1 MKKEETKKI
10 TKKENVKTNKDTSK
24 TKKTTQKEIKKPTDK
39 KSNISKKVVKKQ
51 TNKSKENKT
60 KTNKVSKT
68 TPKKK
73 ATETIKNIEV
83 ENKKEELVENNE
95 EIIELPKKKEI
106 ISIIK
111 KVLYNKYTI
120 NYILFSIFIL
130 YFGTLF
136 FGIKVFGFN
145 LECLKNSFN
154 VFKYPLVLIMFTL
167 ILSLLTYFFKV
178 LTNNITISKI
188 IIFVIT
194 LILLI
199 VNDIKYTIMSSPVIL
214 SDINY
219 LNPSSIS
226 MMSLS
231 TSNIGSW
238 IFITI
243 LKALILTILFI
254 LYLKLSKQFTLK
266 KLNIKK
272 RIISTLLSLI
282 IIILTSI
289 LLIKCPKFI
298 TKYMYLINKN
308 TLSAKKITEIYTDY
322 GFYEGM
328 LLQEYSNKLLK
339 PDDYKNND
347 DLKYNENN
355 TKKWEKANIIFLL
368 SETFFDLEN
377 IEEIKFDKPLTP
389 FINSLKDNKNSITL
403 NTLVE
408 TYGGMSVLS
417 EFEILTASTL
427 SIWPSGYNPF
437 DSYFLQN
444 SNINSPNIIK
454 ELNKNN
460 YTTTYLAPWGR
471 DLYHSEEVYKLFNT
485 SRLKYQ
491 EDLTGKKKGIY
502 YSDESLINDIY
513 EELITPTENDYKFI
527 MADSAENHF
536 PYPANKFK
544 KSDYEVS
551 VTSSNYTKEE
561 TGMLR
566 SLAQGIYD
574 ADKTLGMLY
583 QKICELDTPT
593 IIVFFG
599 DHLPYLINKKGEN
612 ILFKSSYFNT
622 ENASLNELRKYTT
635 KSVILSNYDI
645 ELDNLEYINLN
656 YLGNYVINNMDLEI
670 SPYFKY
676 INTLM
681 KKVPVFNKTTY
692 LKNNTTYSLEDNSE
706 ESKLINEYTS
716 IMYYNFYEKT
726 N

>member
-1 MKKEETKKI
+1 MKKEETKKN

-24 TKKTTQKEIKKPTDK
+24 TKKTTQKEIKKPTNK

-51 TNKSKENKT
+51 TNKPKVNKT

-282 IIILTSI
+282 IIILTSV

-502 YSDESLINDIY
+502 YSD
-513 EELITPTENDYKFI
+513 
-527 MADSAENHF
+527 
-536 PYPANKFK
+536 
-544 KSDYEVS
+544 
-551 VTSSNYTKEE
+551 
-561 TGMLR
+561 
-566 SLAQGIYD
+566 
-574 ADKTLGMLY
+574 
-583 QKICELDTPT
+583 
-593 IIVFFG
+593 
-599 DHLPYLINKKGEN
+599 
-612 ILFKSSYFNT
+612 
-622 ENASLNELRKYTT
+622 
-635 KSVILSNYDI
+635 
-645 ELDNLEYINLN
+645 
-656 YLGNYVINNMDLEI
+656 
-670 SPYFKY
+670 
-676 INTLM
+676 
-681 KKVPVFNKTTY
+681 
-692 LKNNTTYSLEDNSE
+692 
-706 ESKLINEYTS
+706 
-716 IMYYNFYEKT
+716 
-726 N
+726 

>member
-1 MKKEETKKI
+1 
-10 TKKENVKTNKDTSK
+10 
-24 TKKTTQKEIKKPTDK
+24 
-39 KSNISKKVVKKQ
+39 
-51 TNKSKENKT
+51 
-60 KTNKVSKT
+60 
-68 TPKKK
+68 
-73 ATETIKNIEV
+73 
-83 ENKKEELVENNE
+83 
-95 EIIELPKKKEI
+95 
-106 ISIIK
+106 
-111 KVLYNKYTI
+111 
-120 NYILFSIFIL
+120 
-130 YFGTLF
+130 
-136 FGIKVFGFN
+136 
-145 LECLKNSFN
+145 
-154 VFKYPLVLIMFTL
+154 
-167 ILSLLTYFFKV
+167 
-178 LTNNITISKI
+178 
-188 IIFVIT
+188 
-194 LILLI
+194 
-199 VNDIKYTIMSSPVIL
+199 MSSPVIL

-226 MMSLS
+226 MMTSS

-243 LKALILTILFI
+243 LKALIPTILFI

-347 DLKYNENN
+347 DLKYNETN

-417 EFEILTASTL
+417 EFEILTSSTL

-551 VTSSNYTKEE
+551 VTASNYTKEE
-561 TGMLR
+561 TGMLL
-566 SLAQGIYD
+566 SLAQGIYED
-574 ADKTLGMLY
+574 RKSTRLNSSHVAISY
-583 QKICELDTPT
+583 A
-593 IIVFFG
+593 VFC
-599 DHLPYLINKKGEN
+599 LKK
-612 ILFKSSYFNT
+612 
-622 ENASLNELRKYTT
+622 
-635 KSVILSNYDI
+635 
-645 ELDNLEYINLN
+645 
-656 YLGNYVINNMDLEI
+656 
-670 SPYFKY
+670 
-676 INTLM
+676 
-681 KKVPVFNKTTY
+681 KKK
-692 LKNNTTYSLEDNSE
+692 K
-706 ESKLINEYTS
+706 K
-716 IMYYNFYEKT
+716 
-726 N
+726 